1 MGSELLQSCVTLIN
15 EQHLQRQGWLAV
27 VANLENIARYGMTC
41 MKSKW
46 NYYLCQQTMFLL
58 QFVSVRMSNTDSS

>member
-27 VANLENIARYGMTC
+27 VANLENIARY
-41 MKSKW
+41 
-46 NYYLCQQTMFLL
+46 
-58 QFVSVRMSNTDSS
+58 

>member
-41 MKSKW
+41 MKPMK
-46 NYYLCQQTMFLL
+46 
-58 QFVSVRMSNTDSS
+58 